1 MPTATRPDSPG
12 ATIERFSAL
21 LGAGR
26 LEELLEL
33 YEEDAA
39 FVPEPGR
46 TVSGLA
52 AIRAELEQLV
62 ALAPRMNGRVEQ
74 VLEAGDTALV
84 AYRWQLDATGPDG
97 TAIAQG
103 GLSADVLRRRA
114 DGTWRVLI
122 DDPYGARGSRTAEAS
137 PAE

>member
-1 MPTATRPDSPG
+1 MTMTRPDTPA
-12 ATIERFSAL
+12 ATIERFSEL

-46 TVSGLA
+46 AVSGLEP
-52 AIRAELEQLV
+52 IRAELEPLA
-62 ALAPRMNGRVEQ
+62 ALTPRMSGRIEQ

-84 AYRWQLDATGPDG
+84 AYRWQLEATAPDG
-97 TAIAQG
+97 TPIRQG

-114 DGTWRVLI
+114 DGSWGVII
-122 DDPYGARGSRTAEAS
+122 DDPYGAAGSAMTS
-137 PAE
+137 PDA